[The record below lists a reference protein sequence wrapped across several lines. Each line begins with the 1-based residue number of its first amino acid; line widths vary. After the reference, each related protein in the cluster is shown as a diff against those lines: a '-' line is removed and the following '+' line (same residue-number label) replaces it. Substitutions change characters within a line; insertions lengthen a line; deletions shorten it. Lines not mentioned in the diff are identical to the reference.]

1 MQTYRTS
8 ALGLIAAMCGA
19 LLGACSTAPVTGR
32 EQLMLVS
39 ESQAQ
44 EMGLQ
49 AYKEAIS
56 KAKISQDP
64 KYVEQVRR
72 VGARVAQAAQK
83 PDYQWE
89 FNVIDEPQTVNAWAL
104 PGGKVAVYTGLLN
117 LGVTDAELAAVMGHE
132 VAHALAQHSR
142 ERMSQAMAQ
151 QIGLQA
157 LGATGKLG
165 EGGLQAVNLALG
177 LGVGLPFGRKQESEA
192 DYIGLDLMAKAGY
205 DPHAALSFWHKM
217 ESSAGGGKPPEF
229 LSTHPSSEHRIRDI
243 EAALPKFMPIYEANK
258 NKA

>member
-1 MQTYRTS
+1 MRIYRNLGIGLL
-8 ALGLIAAMCGA
+8 ALSGSV

-32 EQLMLVS
+32 QQLMLVS

-44 EMGLQ
+44 EMGAQ
-49 AYKEAIS
+49 AYKEAIGKS
-56 KAKISQDP
+56 KLSHDP
-64 KYVEQVRR
+64 KYLDQVRR

-89 FNVIDEPQTVNAWAL
+89 FNVIDEPQTINAWAL

-117 LGVTDAELAAVMGHE
+117 LGVTDAELAAVIGHE

-142 ERMSQAMAQ
+142 ERMSQALAQ
-151 QIGLQA
+151 QIGLEA
-157 LGATGKLG
+157 LGASSKLG

-177 LGVGLPFGRKQESEA
+177 IGVGLPFGRKQESEA
-192 DYIGLDLMAKAGY
+192 DYIGLDLMSKAGY
-205 DPHAALSFWHKM
+205 DPRAAVSFWQKM
-217 ESSAGGGKPPEF
+217 ENTGGGKQPEF

-243 EAALPKFMPIYEANK
+243 ETALPKFLPAYEANK

>member
-1 MQTYRTS
+1 MHVYRKF
-8 ALGLIAAMCGA
+8 GLMCLMCSVLMA
-19 LLGACSTAPVTGR
+19 ACSKAPVTGR
-32 EQLMLVS
+32 KQLMLVS
-39 ESQAQ
+39 EPQAQ
-44 EMGLQ
+44 ELGIQ
-49 AYKEAIS
+49 AYKEALDKS
-56 KAKISQDP
+56 KLSQDP
-64 KYVEQVRR
+64 KYLDQVRR
-72 VGARVAQAAQK
+72 VGTRIAQAAQK

-89 FNVIDEPQTVNAWAL
+89 FNVIDEPKTINAWAL

-117 LGVTDAELAAVMGHE
+117 LGVSDAELAAVMGHE

-151 QIGLQA
+151 QLGLEV

-205 DPHAALSFWHKM
+205 DPHAALSFWQKM
-217 ESSAGGGKPPEF
+217 ESANGGSGKQPEF

-243 EAALPKFMPIYEANK
+243 QAALPKFMPTYEANK